1 MGNDLQTVLLLYS
14 AFPCIFRFFGLTS
27 SDTVTTLV
35 QSLLASFLPSL
46 SVVPAFFRNFVSK
59 LQLLNIMLLKKLT
72 LPELLSNSCSKF
84 KNNLSLNFVQSGKRT
99 YQDFYNEVT
108 SIANYLLSSGI
119 QKGDKI
125 AILSANMPNWGITQ
139 FAIARIG
146 AIAVPVLPG
155 FSSIEIQNILEH
167 SESKIIF
174 VSKLLYKLV
183 ADIKTSYLEQKILMN
198 TFARIPEDYP
208 VEAIDK
214 LENNIGLDN
223 LTPLPAIQVEEEDTA
238 SIIYTSGTTGFSKG
252 VELTHRNLVWNAR
265 QCATIQP
272 VSIQDRFLSIL
283 PLAHTYENTL
293 GLLLPVM
300 FGAQIYYL
308 DRVPTP
314 KLLVPAMQKI
324 RPTVML
330 SVPLIIEKIY
340 KTQVLPKFTSS
351 ALMKTLYNFGP
362 TRKLFN
368 RLAGKKLMQTF
379 GGKIVFFGIGGSKI
393 DPVVERFLREAK
405 FPYAIGY
412 GLTETSPMSAGSA
425 PRGTFLQGVGPAM
438 EGVQIKIN
446 EPDKTGQ
453 GEIWIKGPHVMKGY
467 YKKPELTQEVFS
479 EDGWFKTG
487 DLGSFDRKGRLS
499 IRGRIKTMILGSSG
513 ENIYPEEIESIINN
527 FRFVNESLV
536 VESKGKL
543 VAMVHFNME
552 ELEKQVQKIKSQA
565 GNYKTAIN
573 DYIEEQK
580 KELFEYVNSRVN
592 NFSKLQL
599 VLVQHE
605 PFEKT
610 PTHKIKRFLYNNI
623 NIK

>member
-1 MGNDLQTVLLLYS
+1 
-14 AFPCIFRFFGLTS
+14 
-27 SDTVTTLV
+27 
-35 QSLLASFLPSL
+35 
-46 SVVPAFFRNFVSK
+46 VSK

-119 QKGDKI
+119 RKGDKI

-198 TFARIPEDYP
+198 TFARIPEEYP

-214 LENNIGLDN
+214 LENNIGLNN

-252 VELTHRNLVWNAR
+252 VELTHRNLVWDAR

-272 VSIQDRFLSIL
+272 VSTQDRFLSIL

-293 GLLLPVM
+293 GLLLPIM

-351 ALMKTLYNFGP
+351 ALMKTLYHFGP

-393 DPVVERFLREAK
+393 DPVVERFLKEAK

>member
-1 MGNDLQTVLLLYS
+1 M
-14 AFPCIFRFFGLTS
+14 
-27 SDTVTTLV
+27 
-35 QSLLASFLPSL
+35 
-46 SVVPAFFRNFVSK
+46 
-59 LQLLNIMLLKKLT
+59 
-72 LPELLSNSCSKF
+72 
-84 KNNLSLNFVQSGKRT
+84 NFVQSGRRT
-99 YQDFYNEVT
+99 YQDFYNEVI
-108 SIANYLLSSGI
+108 SISNYLIASGI
-119 QKGDKI
+119 QKGDKV

-139 FAIARIG
+139 FAIAQIG
-146 AIAVPVLPG
+146 AIAVPILPG
-155 FSSIEIQNILEH
+155 FNTPEIQNILEH
-167 SESKIIF
+167 SEAKIIF
-174 VSKLLYKLV
+174 VSKLLYKWV
-183 ADIKTSYLEQKILMN
+183 ADIKTDFLEQKVLMN
-198 TFARIPEDYP
+198 TFARIPEGHP
-208 VEAIDK
+208 VEEIDK
-214 LENNIGLDN
+214 LENDIPLNN
-223 LTPLPAIQVEEEDTA
+223 FTPLPEIQVEEEDTA

-252 VELTHRNLVWNAR
+252 VELTHRNLVWDAR
-265 QCATIQP
+265 QCSTIQTI
-272 VSIQDRFLSIL
+272 STEDRFLSIL
-283 PLAHTYENTL
+283 PLTHTYENTL

-351 ALMKTLYNFGP
+351 PLMKALYNFAP

-368 RLAGKKLMQTF
+368 WLAGKKLMQTF
-379 GGKIVFFGIGGSKI
+379 GGKIIFFGIGGSKL
-393 DPVVERFLREAK
+393 DPTVERFLQEAK

-412 GLTETSPMSAGSA
+412 GLTETSPMAAGSA
-425 PRGTFLQGVGPAM
+425 PHATFLQGVGPVM
-438 EGVQIKIN
+438 EGVEIKIH
-446 EPDKTGQ
+446 EPDQTGQ
-453 GEIWIKGPHVMKGY
+453 GEIWIKGPNVMKGY
-467 YKKPELTQEVFS
+467 YKKPQLTQEVLS
-479 EDGWFKTG
+479 DDGWFKTG
-487 DLGSFDRKGRLS
+487 DLGSFDKKGRLS
-499 IRGRIKTMILGSSG
+499 IRGRIKTMILGASG

-552 ELEKQVQKIKSQA
+552 ELEKQYQKLKNQA

-573 DYIEEQK
+573 DYLEEQK

-599 VLVQHE
+599 VMVQHE

>member
-1 MGNDLQTVLLLYS
+1 MQTILLLKS
-14 AFPCIFRFFGLTS
+14 AFLCVFRFFGLS
-27 SDTVTTLV
+27 SFDIVTTLIL
-35 QSLLASFLPSL
+35 SCLASFLP
-46 SVVPAFFRNFVSK
+46 FFEVIPEILCNFVSK

>member
-1 MGNDLQTVLLLYS
+1 MQTILLLKS
-14 AFPCIFRFFGLTS
+14 AFLCVFRFFGLS
-27 SDTVTTLV
+27 SFDTVTTLIL
-35 QSLLASFLPSL
+35 SRLASFHP
-46 SVVPAFFRNFVSK
+46 FFEVIPEILRNFVSK

-214 LENNIGLDN
+214 LENNIGLNN

>member
-1 MGNDLQTVLLLYS
+1 
-14 AFPCIFRFFGLTS
+14 
-27 SDTVTTLV
+27 
-35 QSLLASFLPSL
+35 
-46 SVVPAFFRNFVSK
+46 
-59 LQLLNIMLLKKLT
+59 MLLKKLT
-72 LPELLSNSCSKF
+72 LPELLINSCSRF
-84 KNNLSLNFVQSGKRT
+84 KNNLSLNFVQDGKRT

-108 SIANYLLSSGI
+108 SIANFLIASGI

-125 AILSANMPNWGITQ
+125 AILSANMPNWGIVQ

-146 AIAVPVLPG
+146 AIAVPILPG
-155 FSSIEIQNILEH
+155 FSTTEIQNILEH
-167 SESKIIF
+167 SESRIIF
-174 VSKLLYKLV
+174 VSKLLYKLI
-183 ADIKTSYLEQKILMN
+183 ADINTDFLEQKILIN
-198 TFARIPEDYP
+198 TFARIPADFPATE
-208 VEAIDK
+208 I
-214 LENNIGLDN
+214 ENLKNDISLNDS
-223 LTPLPAIQVEEEDTA
+223 TPLPAISVEEEDTA

-252 VELTHRNLVWNAR
+252 VELTHRNLVWDAR

-272 VSIQDRFLSIL
+272 VGPQDRFLSIL

-293 GLLLPVM
+293 GLLLPLM

-324 RPTVML
+324 RPTIML

-351 ALMKTLYNFGP
+351 ALMKALYRFAP
-362 TRKLFN
+362 TRRLLN
-368 RLAGKKLMQTF
+368 RLAGKKLMKTF
-379 GGKIVFFGIGGSKI
+379 GGEIIFFGIGGSKI
-393 DPVVERFLREAK
+393 DPVVEQFLKEAK

-412 GLTETSPMSAGSA
+412 GLTETAPMSAGSA
-425 PRGTFLQGVGPAM
+425 PHQTFFQGVGPVMA
-438 EGVQIKIN
+438 GVEIKIDQ
-446 EPDKTGQ
+446 PDSTGQ
-453 GEIWIKGPHVMKGY
+453 GEIWIKGPNVMKGY
-467 YKKPELTQEVFS
+467 YKKPELTREVFT

-487 DLGSFDRKGRLS
+487 DLGSFDSRGRLS

-536 VESKGKL
+536 VECKGKL

-552 ELEKQVQKIKSQA
+552 ELEKQVQKLKNQA
-565 GNYKTAIN
+565 DNYKHAIN
-573 DYIEEQK
+573 EHLEELKQ
-580 KELFEYVNSRVN
+580 ELFEYVNSRVN

-599 VLVQHE
+599 VLIQHE

-623 NIK
+623 NLK

>member
-1 MGNDLQTVLLLYS
+1 
-14 AFPCIFRFFGLTS
+14 
-27 SDTVTTLV
+27 
-35 QSLLASFLPSL
+35 
-46 SVVPAFFRNFVSK
+46 
-59 LQLLNIMLLKKLT
+59 MLLKKLT

-84 KNNLSLNFVQSGKRT
+84 KNNLALNFVQSGKRT
-99 YQDFYNEVT
+99 YRDFYNEVM
-108 SIANYLLSSGI
+108 SIANYLIKSGI
-119 QKGDKI
+119 RKGDKV

-139 FAIARIG
+139 FAVAQVG

-155 FSSIEIQNILEH
+155 FSTPEIQNILEH
-167 SESKIIF
+167 SEAKMIF
-174 VSKLLYKLV
+174 VSKLLYKLIV
-183 ADIKTSYLEQKILMN
+183 DIKTDYLEQKVLMN
-198 TFARIPEDYP
+198 TFARIPEGYP
-208 VEAIDK
+208 AEEIEKLANDIDLK
-214 LENNIGLDN
+214 NTD
-223 LTPLPAIQVEEEDTA
+223 PLPAITVEEEDTA

-252 VELTHRNLVWNAR
+252 VELTHRNLVWDAR

-272 VSIQDRFLSIL
+272 ISTKDRFLSIL
-283 PLAHTYENTL
+283 PMAHTFENTL

-340 KTQVLPKFTSS
+340 KSQVLPKFTGTPFLKKMY
-351 ALMKTLYNFGP
+351 AFAP
-362 TRKLFN
+362 TRKLLN

-379 GGKIVFFGIGGSKI
+379 GGEIVFFGIGGSKL
-393 DPVVERFLREAK
+393 DPTVEQFLREAK
-405 FPYAIGY
+405 FPYAVGY
-412 GLTETSPMSAGSA
+412 GLTETAPMSAGTA
-425 PRGTFLQGVGPAM
+425 PNATFMQGVGPAM
-438 EGVQIKIN
+438 QGVEIKIN
-446 EPDKTGQ
+446 EPDKSGQ
-453 GEIWIKGPHVMKGY
+453 GEVWIKGPNVMKGY
-467 YKKPELTQEVFS
+467 YKKPELTREVFT

-487 DLGSFDRKGRLS
+487 DLGSFDKKGRLS
-499 IRGRIKTMILGSSG
+499 IRGRIKTMILGASG

-552 ELEKQVQKIKSQA
+552 ELEKQYQKLKSQA
-565 GNYKTAIN
+565 GNYKAAVS

-599 VLVQHE
+599 VKEQEE

-623 NIK
+623 HIKGENKK

>member
-1 MGNDLQTVLLLYS
+1 
-14 AFPCIFRFFGLTS
+14 
-27 SDTVTTLV
+27 
-35 QSLLASFLPSL
+35 
-46 SVVPAFFRNFVSK
+46 
-59 LQLLNIMLLKKLT
+59 MLLKKLT
-72 LPELLSNSCSKF
+72 LPELLFNSCSKF

-99 YQDFYNEVT
+99 YQDFFNEVT
-108 SIANYLLSSGI
+108 SISNYLISSGI

-139 FAIARIG
+139 FAIAQTG
-146 AIAVPVLPG
+146 AIAVPILPG
-155 FSSIEIQNILEH
+155 FSSVEIQNILEH
-167 SESKIIF
+167 SEVKIIF

-183 ADIKTSYLEQKILMN
+183 ADIKTTALEQKILMN
-198 TFARIPEDYP
+198 TFARIPEGYP
-208 VEAIDK
+208 VEKIES
-214 LENNIGLDN
+214 LENDIDLNNI
-223 LTPLPAIQVEEEDTA
+223 TPLPKISIDEEDTA

-252 VELTHRNLVWNAR
+252 VELTHRNLVWDAQ

-272 VSIQDRFLSIL
+272 IGEKDRFLSIL
-283 PLAHTYENTL
+283 PMAHTFENTL
-293 GLLLPVM
+293 GLLLPLM
-300 FGAQIYYL
+300 FGAQVYYL

-351 ALMKTLYNFGP
+351 TLMRTLYNFAP

-379 GGKIVFFGIGGSKI
+379 GGEIIFFGIGGSKL
-393 DPVVERFLREAK
+393 DATVERFLREAK

-412 GLTETSPMSAGSA
+412 GLTETSPMSAGTA
-425 PRGTFLQGVGPAM
+425 PHSTFLQGVGPAM
-438 EGVQIKIN
+438 QGVEIKIN
-446 EPDKTGQ
+446 EPDASGQ
-453 GEIWIKGPHVMKGY
+453 GEIWIKGPNVMKGY
-467 YKKPELTQEVFS
+467 YKKPELTKEVFS
-479 EDGWFKTG
+479 KDGWFKTG

-527 FRFVNESLV
+527 FRFVSESLV

-552 ELEKQVQKIKSQA
+552 ELEKQYQKFKNQA
-565 GNYKTAIN
+565 GNYKAAIN

-599 VLVQHE
+599 VMVQHE

-623 NIK
+623 NIKG

>member
-1 MGNDLQTVLLLYS
+1 
-14 AFPCIFRFFGLTS
+14 
-27 SDTVTTLV
+27 
-35 QSLLASFLPSL
+35 
-46 SVVPAFFRNFVSK
+46 
-59 LQLLNIMLLKKLT
+59 MLLKKLT

-99 YQDFYNEVT
+99 YQDFYQEVV
-108 SIANYLLSSGI
+108 SISNYFISCGI
-119 QKGDKI
+119 KKGDKV

-139 FAIARIG
+139 FAIAQVG
-146 AIAVPVLPG
+146 AIAVPILPG
-155 FSSIEIQNILEH
+155 FSSVEIQNILEH
-167 SESKIIF
+167 AEVKMIF

-183 ADIKTSYLEQKILMN
+183 ADIKTEHLEQKILMN
-198 TFARIPEDYP
+198 TFARIPEGYP
-208 VEAIDK
+208 VEDIDK
-214 LENNIGLDN
+214 LANNIDLN
-223 LTPLPAIQVEEEDTA
+223 NYRSLPGISVEEDDTA

-252 VELTHRNLVWNAR
+252 VELTHRNLVWDAR
-265 QCATIQP
+265 QCSTIQP
-272 VSIQDRFLSIL
+272 ITTKDRFLSIL
-283 PLAHTYENTL
+283 PMAHTYENTL

-351 ALMKTLYNFGP
+351 ALMKTLYNFAP

-368 RLAGKKLMQTF
+368 HLAGKKLMQTF
-379 GGKIVFFGIGGSKI
+379 GGEIVFFGIGGSKL
-393 DPVVERFLREAK
+393 DPIVERFLREAK

-425 PRGTFLQGVGPAM
+425 PDGTFLQGVGPVM
-438 EGVQIKIN
+438 EGVEIKIN
-446 EPDKTGQ
+446 EPDKSGQ
-453 GEIWIKGPHVMKGY
+453 GEIWIKGPNVMKGY
-467 YKKPELTQEVFS
+467 YKKPELNREVFS

-487 DLGSFDRKGRLS
+487 DLGSFDKKGRLS
-499 IRGRIKTMILGSSG
+499 IRGRIKTMILGASG

-527 FRFVNESLV
+527 FRFVSESLV

-552 ELEKQVQKIKSQA
+552 ELEKQYQKIKDQA
-565 GNYKTAIN
+565 GSYKAYIN
-573 DYIEEQK
+573 DYIEQQK
-580 KELFEYVNSRVN
+580 KELCEYVNSRVN

-599 VLVQHE
+599 VMVQHE

-610 PTHKIKRFLYNNI
+610 PTQKIKRFLYNNI
-623 NIK
+623 NIKS

>member
-1 MGNDLQTVLLLYS
+1 MQTILLLKS
-14 AFPCIFRFFGLTS
+14 AFLCVFRFFGLS
-27 SDTVTTLV
+27 SFDTVTTLIL
-35 QSLLASFLPSL
+35 SRLASFLP
-46 SVVPAFFRNFVSK
+46 FFEVIPEILCNFVSK

-425 PRGTFLQGVGPAM
+425 PRETFLQGVGPAM

>member
-1 MGNDLQTVLLLYS
+1 MQTILLLKS
-14 AFPCIFRFFGLTS
+14 AFLCVFRFFGLS
-27 SDTVTTLV
+27 SFDTVATLIL
-35 QSLLASFLPSL
+35 SRLASFLP
-46 SVVPAFFRNFVSK
+46 FFEVIPEILCNFVSK

-119 QKGDKI
+119 RKGDKI

-351 ALMKTLYNFGP
+351 ALMKTLYHFGP

>member
-1 MGNDLQTVLLLYS
+1 MQTILLLKS
-14 AFPCIFRFFGLTS
+14 AFLCVFRFFGLS
-27 SDTVTTLV
+27 SFDTVTTLIL
-35 QSLLASFLPSL
+35 SRLASFHP
-46 SVVPAFFRNFVSK
+46 FFEVIPEILCNFVSK

>member
-1 MGNDLQTVLLLYS
+1 MVL
-14 AFPCIFRFFGLTS
+14 T
-27 SDTVTTLV
+27 
-35 QSLLASFLPSL
+35 
-46 SVVPAFFRNFVSK
+46 
-59 LQLLNIMLLKKLT
+59 KLT

-84 KNNLSLNFVQSGKRT
+84 KNNLCLNFVQSENRT
-99 YQDFYNEVT
+99 YQDFFNEVT
-108 SIANYLLSSGI
+108 SIANYLLSQGI

-125 AILSANMPNWGITQ
+125 AILSANMPNWGVTQ

-146 AIAVPVLPG
+146 AVAVPILPG
-155 FSSIEIQNILEH
+155 FSTADIQNILEH
-167 SESKIIF
+167 SETRMIF
-174 VSKLLYKLV
+174 VSKLLYKLI
-183 ADIKTSYLEQKILMN
+183 ADLKTSFLEQKILIN
-198 TFARIPEDYP
+198 TFARIPEGFPIED
-208 VEAIDK
+208 IDK
-214 LENNIGLDN
+214 LANNIDIHN
-223 LTPLPAIQVEEEDTA
+223 FTPTPEITIEEEDTA

-252 VELTHRNLVWNAR
+252 VELSHRNLVWDAQ

-272 VSIQDRFLSIL
+272 IGTHDRFLSIL
-283 PLAHTYENTL
+283 PMAHTFENTL
-293 GLLLPVM
+293 GLLLPLM
-300 FGAQIYYL
+300 FGAQVYYL

-340 KTQVLPKFTSS
+340 KTQVVPKFTSS
-351 ALMKTLYNFGP
+351 RFMSALYGFAP
-362 TRKLFN
+362 TRKILN

-379 GGKIVFFGIGGSKI
+379 GGEIIFFGIGGAKL
-393 DPVVERFLREAK
+393 DATVEQFLREAK

-412 GLTETSPMSAGSA
+412 GLTETAPMSAGTA
-425 PRGTFLQGVGPAM
+425 PKNTLLQGVGPAM
-438 EGVQIKIN
+438 QGVEIKIN
-446 EPDKTGQ
+446 EPDKKGQ
-453 GEIWIKGPHVMKGY
+453 GEIWIKGPNVMKGY
-467 YKKPELTQEVFS
+467 YKKPELTQES
-479 EDGWFKTG
+479 ITEDGWFKTG

-552 ELEKQVQKIKSQA
+552 ELEKNYKRFKSQA
-565 GNYKTAIN
+565 DCYKTVIN

-599 VLVQHE
+599 VVVQSE

>member
-1 MGNDLQTVLLLYS
+1 
-14 AFPCIFRFFGLTS
+14 
-27 SDTVTTLV
+27 
-35 QSLLASFLPSL
+35 
-46 SVVPAFFRNFVSK
+46 
-59 LQLLNIMLLKKLT
+59 MLLKKFT

-99 YQDFYNEVT
+99 YQDFFNEVI
-108 SIANYLLSSGI
+108 SISNYLINSGI
-119 QKGDKI
+119 QKGDKV
-125 AILSANMPNWGITQ
+125 AILSANMPNWAITQ
-139 FAIARIG
+139 FAIAQVG

-155 FSSIEIQNILEH
+155 FSTPEIQNILEH
-167 SESKIIF
+167 SETKIIF

-183 ADIKTSYLEQKILMN
+183 ADIHTDFLEQKILMN
-198 TFARIPEDYP
+198 TFARIPEGYP
-208 VEAIDK
+208 VENIEK
-214 LENNIGLDN
+214 LENNIDLN
-223 LTPLPAIQVEEEDTA
+223 NPAPLSDIQVEEEDTA

-252 VELTHRNLVWNAR
+252 VELTHRNLVWDAH
-265 QCATIQP
+265 QCSTIQP
-272 VSIQDRFLSIL
+272 VSTKDRFLSIL
-283 PLAHTYENTL
+283 PMAHTYENTL

-300 FGAQIYYL
+300 FGAQVYYL

-340 KTQVLPKFTSS
+340 KTQILPKFTSS
-351 ALMKTLYNFGP
+351 PFMKTLYNFAP

-379 GGKIVFFGIGGSKI
+379 GGEIIFFGIGGSKV
-393 DPVVERFLREAK
+393 DPVVERFLKEAK

-425 PRGTFLQGVGPAM
+425 PQGTFLQGVGPTM
-438 EGVQIKIN
+438 EGVEIKIN

-453 GEIWIKGPHVMKGY
+453 GEIWIKGPNVMKGY
-467 YKKPELTQEVFS
+467 YKKPELTKEVFT

-487 DLGSFDRKGRLS
+487 DLGSFDKKGRLS
-499 IRGRIKTMILGSSG
+499 IRGRIKTMILGASG

-552 ELEKQVQKIKSQA
+552 ELEKQYQKMKKQA
-565 GNYKTAIN
+565 GNYKTAVN
-573 DYIEEQK
+573 DYMEEQK

-623 NIK
+623 SIK

>member
-1 MGNDLQTVLLLYS
+1 M
-14 AFPCIFRFFGLTS
+14 I
-27 SDTVTTLV
+27 
-35 QSLLASFLPSL
+35 
-46 SVVPAFFRNFVSK
+46 
-59 LQLLNIMLLKKLT
+59 LNKLT
-72 LPELLSNSCSKF
+72 LPELLENSCSKF
-84 KNNLSLNFVQSGKRT
+84 KNNLSLNFVQSENRT
-99 YQDFYNEVT
+99 YQDFYNEVN
-108 SIANYLLSSGI
+108 ALAHHLLNLGI

-146 AIAVPVLPG
+146 AVAVPVLPG
-155 FSSIEIQNILEH
+155 FSTLDITNILEH
-167 SESKIIF
+167 SEARIIF

-183 ADIKTSYLEQKILMN
+183 ADIKTEYLEHKILMN
-198 TFARIPEDYP
+198 TFAHIPEGFPIED
-208 VEAIDK
+208 VEKLTNDID
-214 LENNIGLDN
+214 LHY
-223 LTPLPAIQVEEEDTA
+223 TAALPCTEVEEEDTA

-252 VELTHRNLVWNAR
+252 VELTHRNLVWDAR

-272 VSIQDRFLSIL
+272 VSTKDRFLSIL

-293 GLLLPVM
+293 GLLLPLM
-300 FGAQIYYL
+300 FGAQIFYL

-330 SVPLIIEKIY
+330 SVPLVIEKIY
-340 KTQVLPKFTSS
+340 KTQILPKFTSS
-351 ALMKTLYNFGP
+351 AFTKALYNFAP
-362 TRKLFN
+362 TRKLLN
-368 RLAGKKLMQTF
+368 RIAGKKLMQTF
-379 GGKIVFFGIGGSKI
+379 GGEIVFFGIGGSKL
-393 DPVVERFLREAK
+393 DPTVEQFLREAR

-425 PRGTFLQGVGPAM
+425 PAGTFLQGVGPVM
-438 EGVQIKIN
+438 EGVEIKIH
-446 EPDKTGQ
+446 EPDKKGQ
-453 GEIWIKGPHVMKGY
+453 GEIWIKGPNVMKGY
-467 YKKPELTQEVFS
+467 YKKPELTRES
-479 EDGWFKTG
+479 MTEDGWFKTG

-499 IRGRIKTMILGSSG
+499 IRGRIKTMILGASG
-513 ENIYPEEIESIINN
+513 ENIYPEEIESVINN

-543 VAMVHFNME
+543 VAMVHFNTE
-552 ELEKQVQKIKSQA
+552 DLERQYQKLKHQA
-565 GNYKTAIN
+565 GNYKAWIN

-580 KELFEYVNSRVN
+580 RELFEYVNSRVN

-599 VLVQHE
+599 VVVQNE

-610 PTHKIKRFLYNNI
+610 PTQKIKRFLYNNI

>member
-1 MGNDLQTVLLLYS
+1 
-14 AFPCIFRFFGLTS
+14 
-27 SDTVTTLV
+27 
-35 QSLLASFLPSL
+35 
-46 SVVPAFFRNFVSK
+46 
-59 LQLLNIMLLKKLT
+59 MLLKKLT
-72 LPELLSNSCSKF
+72 LPELLSTSCSQF

-99 YQDFYNEVT
+99 YQDFYHEVI
-108 SIANYLLSSGI
+108 SLSNYLITSGI

-125 AILSANMPNWGITQ
+125 AILSANMPQWGITQ
-139 FAIARIG
+139 FAIAQTG

-155 FSSIEIQNILEH
+155 FSTPEIRNILEH
-167 SESKIIF
+167 SEAKMIF
-174 VSKLLYKLV
+174 VSKLLYKLI
-183 ADIKTSYLEQKILMN
+183 ADIKTDFLEQKILIN
-198 TFARIPEDYP
+198 RFARIPENYP
-208 VEAIDK
+208 AEEIDK
-214 LENNIGLDN
+214 LENNIDLNN
-223 LTPLPAIQVEEEDTA
+223 LLLHPEIQVEEEDTA

-252 VELTHRNLVWNAR
+252 VELTHRNLVWDAR

-272 VSIQDRFLSIL
+272 VSTKDRFLSIL
-283 PLAHTYENTL
+283 PMAHTFENTL
-293 GLLLPVM
+293 GLLLPIM

-308 DRVPTP
+308 DRLPTP
-314 KLLVPAMQKI
+314 KLLVPAMQKV

-340 KTQVLPKFTSS
+340 KTQVLPKFTST
-351 ALMKTLYNFGP
+351 AFTKTLYRFAP
-362 TRKLFN
+362 MRKLFH

-379 GGKIVFFGIGGSKI
+379 GGKIVFFGIGGSKL
-393 DPVVERFLREAK
+393 DPIVERFLQEAR

-412 GLTETSPMSAGSA
+412 GLTETSPMSAGTA
-425 PRGTFLQGVGPAM
+425 PYSTFLQSVGPAM
-438 EGVQIKIN
+438 EGVSIKIN
-446 EPDKTGQ
+446 EPDKRGE
-453 GEIWIKGPHVMKGY
+453 GEIWIKGPNVMKGY
-467 YKKPELTQEVFS
+467 YKRPELTKEVFS

-487 DLGSFDRKGRLS
+487 DLGSFDKKGRLA
-499 IRGRIKTMILGSSG
+499 IRGRIKTMILGASG

-552 ELEKQVQKIKSQA
+552 ELEKQYQKLKNQA

-573 DYIEEQK
+573 DYLEEQK

-623 NIK
+623 SIK

>member
-1 MGNDLQTVLLLYS
+1 MQTILLLKS
-14 AFPCIFRFFGLTS
+14 AFLCVFRFFGLS
-27 SDTVTTLV
+27 SFDIVTTLIL
-35 QSLLASFLPSL
+35 SRLASFLP
-46 SVVPAFFRNFVSK
+46 FFEVIPEILCNFVSK

-119 QKGDKI
+119 RKGDKI

>member
-1 MGNDLQTVLLLYS
+1 MQTILLLKS
-14 AFPCIFRFFGLTS
+14 AFLCVFRFFGLS
-27 SDTVTTLV
+27 SFDTVTTLTL
-35 QSLLASFLPSL
+35 SHLASFFP
-46 SVVPAFFRNFVSK
+46 FFEVIPEILCNFVSK

-425 PRGTFLQGVGPAM
+425 PRETFLQGVGPAM

>member
-1 MGNDLQTVLLLYS
+1 M
-14 AFPCIFRFFGLTS
+14 
-27 SDTVTTLV
+27 
-35 QSLLASFLPSL
+35 
-46 SVVPAFFRNFVSK
+46 
-59 LQLLNIMLLKKLT
+59 
-72 LPELLSNSCSKF
+72 
-84 KNNLSLNFVQSGKRT
+84 
-99 YQDFYNEVT
+99 
-108 SIANYLLSSGI
+108 
-119 QKGDKI
+119 
-125 AILSANMPNWGITQ
+125 
-139 FAIARIG
+139 
-146 AIAVPVLPG
+146 
-155 FSSIEIQNILEH
+155 
-167 SESKIIF
+167 
-174 VSKLLYKLV
+174 
-183 ADIKTSYLEQKILMN
+183 
-198 TFARIPEDYP
+198 
-208 VEAIDK
+208 
-214 LENNIGLDN
+214 
-223 LTPLPAIQVEEEDTA
+223 
-238 SIIYTSGTTGFSKG
+238 
-252 VELTHRNLVWNAR
+252 ELTHRNLVWDAR

-351 ALMKTLYNFGP
+351 ALMKTLYHFGP

>member
-1 MGNDLQTVLLLYS
+1 MQTILLLKS
-14 AFPCIFRFFGLTS
+14 AFLCVFRFFGLS
-27 SDTVTTLV
+27 SFDTVTTLIL
-35 QSLLASFLPSL
+35 SRLASFHP
-46 SVVPAFFRNFVSK
+46 FFEVIPEIFCNFVSK

-425 PRGTFLQGVGPAM
+425 PRETFLQGVGPAM

>member
-1 MGNDLQTVLLLYS
+1 
-14 AFPCIFRFFGLTS
+14 
-27 SDTVTTLV
+27 
-35 QSLLASFLPSL
+35 
-46 SVVPAFFRNFVSK
+46 
-59 LQLLNIMLLKKLT
+59 MLLKKLT

-99 YQDFYNEVT
+99 YQDLYNEVI
-108 SIANYLLSSGI
+108 SISHYLISSGI
-119 QKGDKI
+119 RKGDKI

-139 FAIARIG
+139 FAIAQVG
-146 AIAVPVLPG
+146 AIAVPILPG
-155 FSSIEIQNILEH
+155 FSPMEIRNILEH
-167 SESKIIF
+167 SETKIIF
-174 VSKLLYKLV
+174 VSKLLYKMV
-183 ADIKTSYLEQKILMN
+183 ADIKTDYLEQKILMN
-198 TFARIPEDYP
+198 TFARIPEGLP
-208 VEAIDK
+208 TAEIDK
-214 LENNIGLDN
+214 LGNNIDLKN
-223 LTPLPAIQVEEEDTA
+223 FSSLPAIPVEEEDTA

-252 VELTHRNLVWNAR
+252 VELTHRNLVWDAR
-265 QCATIQP
+265 QCSTIQFISP
-272 VSIQDRFLSIL
+272 KDRFLSIL
-283 PLAHTYENTL
+283 PMAHTYENTL

-314 KLLVPAMQKI
+314 KLLVPAMQKV

-351 ALMKTLYNFGP
+351 AFMRTLYNFAP

-368 RLAGKKLMQTF
+368 WFAGKKLMQTF
-379 GGKIVFFGIGGSKI
+379 GGEIVFFGIGGSKL
-393 DPVVERFLREAK
+393 DPVVERFLQEAK

-425 PRGTFLQGVGPAM
+425 PHATFLQGVGPVM
-438 EGVQIKIN
+438 EGVEIKIN
-446 EPDKTGQ
+446 EPDSKGQ
-453 GEIWIKGPHVMKGY
+453 GEIWIKGPNVMKGY
-467 YKKPELTQEVFS
+467 YKKPELNQEVFS

-487 DLGSFDRKGRLS
+487 DLGTFDKKGRLS
-499 IRGRIKTMILGSSG
+499 IRGRIKTMILGASG

-552 ELEKQVQKIKSQA
+552 ELEKQYQKFKCQA
-565 GNYKTAIN
+565 GNYKDAIN

-599 VLVQHE
+599 VMVQHE

-610 PTHKIKRFLYNNI
+610 PTHKIKRFLYNNV
-623 NIK
+623 NIKS

>member
-1 MGNDLQTVLLLYS
+1 MVL
-14 AFPCIFRFFGLTS
+14 T
-27 SDTVTTLV
+27 
-35 QSLLASFLPSL
+35 
-46 SVVPAFFRNFVSK
+46 
-59 LQLLNIMLLKKLT
+59 KLT
-72 LPELLSNSCSKF
+72 LPELLINSCSKF
-84 KNNLSLNFVQSGKRT
+84 KNNLCLNFVQSENRT

-108 SIANYLLSSGI
+108 SIANYLLSQGI

-125 AILSANMPNWGITQ
+125 AILSANMPGWGVTQ

-146 AIAVPVLPG
+146 AIVPILPG
-155 FSSIEIQNILEH
+155 FSSVDIKNILEH
-167 SESKIIF
+167 SEARMVF
-174 VSKLLYKLV
+174 VSKLLYKLI
-183 ADIKTSYLEQKILMN
+183 ADIKTDFLEQKILMN
-198 TFARIPEDYP
+198 TFARIPEGFP
-208 VEAIDK
+208 VEDIDK
-214 LENNIGLDN
+214 LGNNIDLHN
-223 LTPLPAIQVEEEDTA
+223 LAPLPEIAVEEEDTA

-252 VELTHRNLVWNAR
+252 VELSHRNLVWDAQ

-272 VSIQDRFLSIL
+272 VGPQDRFLSIL
-283 PLAHTYENTL
+283 PMAHTFENTL
-293 GLLLPVM
+293 GLLLPLM
-300 FGAQIYYL
+300 FGAQVYYL

-340 KTQVLPKFTSS
+340 KTQVVPKFTSS
-351 ALMKTLYNFGP
+351 RFMRALYGFAP
-362 TRKLFN
+362 TRKILN

-379 GGKIVFFGIGGSKI
+379 GGEIIFFGIGGAKL
-393 DPVVERFLREAK
+393 DATVEQFLREAK

-412 GLTETSPMSAGSA
+412 GLTETAPMSAGTA
-425 PRGTFLQGVGPAM
+425 PRNTFMQGVGPAM
-438 EGVQIKIN
+438 QGVEIKIN
-446 EPDKTGQ
+446 EPDSKGQ
-453 GEIWIKGPHVMKGY
+453 GEIWIKGPNVMKGY
-467 YKKPELTQEVFS
+467 YKKPELTQECIT

-487 DLGSFDRKGRLS
+487 DLGSFDHKGRLS

-552 ELEKQVQKIKSQA
+552 ELEKNYKRFKSQA
-565 GNYKTAIN
+565 DSYKTAVN

-599 VLVQHE
+599 VVVQSE

-610 PTHKIKRFLYNNI
+610 PTHKIKRFLYNND
-623 NIK
+623 NLK